1 MEAKRRLYEAHAE
14 LCKAISHPKRLEI
27 LDYIRDGERSVE
39 EIAESTGMRKS
50 NLSQHLAVLR
60 KVQLVRTRRQG
71 LHIFYEIAHP
81 QIMDVC
87 DTLRDILLDSWAE
100 SGALAS
106 MMQGEKNADH

>member
-27 LDYIRDGERSVE
+27 LDIIREREHSVE
-39 EIAESTGMRKS
+39 DIAARTGMRKS

-60 KVQLVRTRRQG
+60 KARLVRTRRQG
-71 LHIFYEIAHP
+71 LHIFYDIANP
-81 QIMDVC
+81 RILDVC
-87 DTLRDILLDSWAE
+87 DTLRSILLDSWAE

-106 MMQGEKNADH
+106 MMQGEKNADG

>member
-27 LDYIRDGERSVE
+27 LDTIRERERSVE

-60 KVQLVRTRRQG
+60 KARLVKTRRQG
-71 LHIFYEIAHP
+71 LHVFYKIANP
-81 QIMDVC
+81 QILDVC
-87 DTLRDILLDSWAE
+87 DTLRSILLETWAE
-100 SGALAS
+100 SGLLAS
-106 MMQGEKNADH
+106 MMQGEKNADA